1 MYKNDEFGCPC
12 EGFEVHLAIPAAFS
26 ECMTIEEMIRYLYK
40 YCENLDDHKQDK
52 LIPGK
57 NITIVDN
64 VISATGGGG
73 GSAIDDNDISID
85 TTWSSKKISD
95 ELTPIKNIT
104 ATVRQTSNGAVITI
118 TDKDG
123 VTTTATVT
131 NGTDGSPGTDGFS
144 PVVSVSEIEG
154 GHQVT
159 VTDKNGSNTFD
170 VMNGAIGPAGPSDV
184 TPIITEGVQIATIN
198 GETIYAPQGG
208 GGVTANIDASAS
220 VDQSIGNASVN
231 VTKSI
236 IDGTTTFDFAFSGIK
251 GEQGEQ
257 GIPGPQGPIGETG
270 PKGEPGPQGPAG
282 EQGIQGPEG
291 PQGPKGDQ
299 GIPGPEGPQGPA
311 GPSNV
316 TPILTEGVQIA
327 TINGET
333 IYAPQGGGGS
343 VEVFE
348 STTYTDAFSETYQS
362 ITFFSIRKVGRLV
375 NLNGLFYMPNGFT
388 NTSLAKLL
396 QAFCPERN
404 LEFVCD
410 IDVRT
415 LNGTDWESIS
425 KYEHTSYPVNRV
437 KTTLAINSDGSVV
450 LKPAT
455 VLNIESSDIA
465 MARVFVNVTYVTA
478 E

>member
-12 EGFEVHLAIPAAFS
+12 EGFEVHLAIPSAFS

-73 GSAIDDNDISID
+73 G
-85 TTWSSKKISD
+85 
-95 ELTPIKNIT
+95 
-104 ATVRQTSNGAVITI
+104 
-118 TDKDG
+118 
-123 VTTTATVT
+123 
-131 NGTDGSPGTDGFS
+131 
-144 PVVSVSEIEG
+144 
-154 GHQVT
+154 
-159 VTDKNGSNTFD
+159 
-170 VMNGAIGPAGPSDV
+170 
-184 TPIITEGVQIATIN
+184 
-198 GETIYAPQGG
+198 
-208 GGVTANIDASAS
+208 GVTANIDASAS

-231 VTKSI
+231 VTKTV
-236 IDGTTTFDFAFSGIK
+236 IDDTTTFDFAFSGIK
-251 GEQGEQ
+251 GERGEQGIPGVPGPAGSPGVPGSDGFSPVVSVTEVEGGHKVSITDSTGTKAFDVLDGSPGPAGEQ
-257 GIPGPQGPIGETG
+257 GIPGP
-270 PKGEPGPQGPAG
+270 
-282 EQGIQGPEG
+282 
-291 PQGPKGDQ
+291 
-299 GIPGPEGPQGPA
+299 A
-311 GPSNV
+311 GPSDV

-327 TINGET
+327 TINGEA

-348 STTYTDAFSETYQS
+348 STTDTDAFSETYQS
-362 ITFFSIRKVGRLV
+362 ISFFSIRKVGRLV
-375 NLNGLFYMPNGFT
+375 NLNGLFYMSNGFT

-425 KYEHTSYPVNRV
+425 KYENVVYPSNRS

-455 VLNIESSDIA
+455 VLKIDASDIA
-465 MARVFVNVTYVTA
+465 IARVFVNVTYVTA

>member
-73 GSAIDDNDISID
+73 GSSIDDNIVSID

-104 ATVRQTSNGAVITI
+104 ATVRQTANGAVITI

-131 NGTDGSPGTDGFS
+131 NGADGKDGVDGVSPTINIETISGGHQVTVTDKNGSQTFDVMNGLNGAEGPAGSPGVPGSDGFS

-159 VTDKNGSNTFD
+159 VTDKNGSQTFN
-170 VMNGAIGPAGPSDV
+170 VMNGS
-184 TPIITEGVQIATIN
+184 N
-198 GETIYAPQGG
+198 
-208 GGVTANIDASAS
+208 
-220 VDQSIGNASVN
+220 
-231 VTKSI
+231 
-236 IDGTTTFDFAFSGIK
+236 
-251 GEQGEQ
+251 GEQ
-257 GIPGPQGPIGETG
+257 GIPGVP
-270 PKGEPGPQGPAG
+270 GPAG
-282 EQGIQGPEG
+282 EQGIPGVPGSDGFSPVVSVTEIEG
-291 PQGPKGDQ
+291 GHQVTVTDKDGAHTFDVMNGT
-299 GIPGPEGPQGPA
+299 QGPA

-327 TINGET
+327 TINGEA
-333 IYAPQGGGGS
+333 IYAPQGGGSSG
-343 VEVFE
+343 EVFE
-348 STTYTDAFSETYQS
+348 STTDTDAFSETYQS
-362 ITFFSIRKVGRLV
+362 ISFFSIRKVGRLV
-375 NLNGLFYMPNGFT
+375 NLNGLFYMSNGFT

-415 LNGTDWESIS
+415 LNGADWESIS
-425 KYEHTSYPVNRV
+425 KYENTVYPSNRS

-455 VLNIESSDIA
+455 VLKIESSDIA

-478 E
+478 